1 MSLRES
7 SDYQSSGEFVFSK
20 AYEEVFIRRVHQLLG
35 MGYVTMPSSDFSDAQ
50 EEDITGE
57 LVRAIDSAIG
67 NANAPTWTDLFSIH
81 EEPRIHA
88 PNRKGKR
95 RRRLDIR
102 IDSSEIRPRSRLSF
116 EAKRLGPNHG
126 VSKYLGTD
134 GLQCFLEGRYARDD
148 STGGMLGYVQEGT
161 CKEWAQKIDTSIT
174 KESKKLYV
182 TKTGSWRSIRITG
195 KVPFTYRSDHNRP
208 KVGRPIEIYHTLL
221 CFN

>member
-1 MSLRES
+1 MMSSVQPYTDAWRSLYLADNTRITF
-7 SDYQSSGEFVFSK
+7 DDTLAK
-20 AYEEVFIRRVHQLLG
+20 
-35 MGYVTMPSSDFSDAQ
+35 AQ

-57 LVRAIDSAIG
+57 LVRAIDSVIDNPEAS
-67 NANAPTWTDLFSIH
+67 WMKFLSIH

-134 GLQCFLEGRYARDD
+134 GLQCFTDGRYARDD

-161 CKEWAQKIDTSIT
+161 CNEWAQKIDTAIT
-174 KESKKLYV
+174 KGSKKLHL
-182 TKTGSWRSIRITG
+182 TKTGSWRRVGITDE
-195 KVPFTYRSDHNRP
+195 VPFTYRSDHNRP
-208 KVGRPIEIYHTLL
+208 QVGSPIEIYHTLL
-221 CFN
+221 GFN

>member
-1 MSLRES
+1 
-7 SDYQSSGEFVFSK
+7 
-20 AYEEVFIRRVHQLLG
+20 
-35 MGYVTMPSSDFSDAQ
+35 MGYDTLTPSEFSDAE

-57 LVRAIDSAIG
+57 LTRAIDSVLD
-67 NANAPTWTDLFSIH
+67 NPNAPEWVDSFSVH
-81 EEPRIHA
+81 EEPRIHH

-102 IDSSEIRPRSRLSF
+102 IDSSEIRPRSRLRF

-134 GLQCFLEGRYARDD
+134 GLQCFLDGRYARDD
-148 STGGMLGYVQEGT
+148 STSGMLGYVQEGA
-161 CKEWAQKIDTSIT
+161 CKEWAQKIAASMT
-174 KESKKLYV
+174 KEKKKLYL
-182 TKTGSWRSIRITG
+182 TRTGSWRRVKITD

-208 KVGRPIEIYHTLL
+208 KTGSPIEIYHTLL

>member
-1 MSLRES
+1 
-7 SDYQSSGEFVFSK
+7 
-20 AYEEVFIRRVHQLLG
+20 
-35 MGYVTMPSSDFSDAQ
+35 MPSSEFSHAQ

-57 LVRAIDSAIG
+57 LVRAVDSVL
-67 NANAPTWTDLFSIH
+67 NNTNAPPWTDSFSIH

-102 IDSSEIRPRSRLSF
+102 IDSSEIRPRSRLRF

-126 VSKYLGTD
+126 ASKYLGTD
-134 GLQCFLEGRYARDD
+134 GLQCFLEGKYARDD
-148 STGGMLGYVQEGT
+148 NTGGMLGYVQEGT
-161 CKEWAQKIDTSIT
+161 CKEWAQKIGASIA
-174 KESKKLYV
+174 KEKKKHYL
-182 TKTGSWRSIRITG
+182 TKTGSWRSVRITD